1 MRNVADFLLRNWPLK
16 LGAAVLATVLYGG
29 VVLSETTRTW
39 SPQVPIEIINPP
51 RDAAVLTALRPVTRI
66 EYRAPI
72 DVASRLTS
80 GSFRAFVDLSGVRPE
95 VGGEPVSVPVQLESV
110 DDGVQITDYGP
121 KTVDVQVDPVV
132 TRELTVR
139 VDSGQIP
146 EGLDVGPAQADPPTV
161 ALRGASTR
169 IASVTTA
176 TARVAVDASAL
187 NVDQEVDVVPLDGA
201 GTLVTGVDV
210 TPPRVR
216 VRIEVAR
223 QISTATLPVAPQLS
237 GEIDQGYQLGHVTVE
252 PLTVV
257 VSGEAPAVEQLSSV
271 PTAPIE
277 LGGRTGT
284 IELAVELAPPPE
296 VTVNG
301 SESVKITL
309 EIVPAP
315 GSRTYETGLTL
326 VGARPDLTYALSTPS
341 VLVKLAG
348 TVPVLDA
355 IDASEVGALV
365 DVTGLGPGRRELAVR
380 VDAPAGVEVGA
391 VAPET
396 IIVDIVALPQ
406 EPSLP
411 LPTDSPSPS
420 P

>member
-1 MRNVADFLLRNWPLK
+1 
-16 LGAAVLATVLYGG
+16 
-29 VVLSETTRTW
+29 
-39 SPQVPIEIINPP
+39 
-51 RDAAVLTALRPVTRI
+51 
-66 EYRAPI
+66 
-72 DVASRLTS
+72 
-80 GSFRAFVDLSGVRPE
+80 
-95 VGGEPVSVPVQLESV
+95 VGGEPVSLPVQLESV

-121 KTVDVQVDPVV
+121 KTVNVQVDPVV
-132 TRELTVR
+132 TRELTVT

-161 ALRGASTR
+161 VLRGASTR

-187 NVDQEVDVVPLDGA
+187 NVDQEVEVVPLDES

-237 GEIDQGYQLGHVTVE
+237 GEIDQGYQLGPVIVE
-252 PLTVV
+252 PLTVS

-277 LGGRTGT
+277 LGGRTGS
-284 IELAVELAPPPE
+284 IELEVDLAPPPE

-301 SESVKITL
+301 PESVKVTL
-309 EIVPAP
+309 KIVPAF

-326 VGARPDLTYALSTPS
+326 AGARPDLTYALSTPS
-341 VLVKLAG
+341 VLVNLAG
-348 TVPVLDA
+348 TVPVLDS
-355 IDASEVGALV
+355 IDGSEIQAVV
-365 DVTGLGPGRRELAVR
+365 DVTDLGPGRRELVLR
-380 VDAPAGVEVGA
+380 VEAPADIEVVA
-391 VAPET
+391 VAPES

-406 EPSLP
+406 EPSP
-411 LPTDSPSPS
+411 APATDSLLPSP
-420 P
+420 